1 MGNSTGRKLNAK
13 TVLLAAACLL
23 WLVFIFAR
31 SLKPADESTLESAWV
46 LDLIRKIIPSAS
58 MHFVRKLAHFTEFF
72 ILGCM
77 VFSASGRIPLSAGV
91 CLAAAVADEIIQSAV
106 PGRSCRISDMLLDF
120 CGSLTG
126 ILIVLIIIRKFA
138 RD

>member
-58 MHFVRKLAHFTEFF
+58 
-72 ILGCM
+72 CW
-77 VFSASGRIPLSAGV
+77 S
-91 CLAAAVADEIIQSAV
+91 
-106 PGRSCRISDMLLDF
+106 
-120 CGSLTG
+120 
-126 ILIVLIIIRKFA
+126 
-138 RD
+138 